1 MKNGAVTGTALYR
14 EVSFE
19 KLISSLEKK
28 KKPAATAS
36 KRKTT
41 TTKLRFILSGFF
53 QKYKNENAESYDF
66 VMRNETFNVNNTVF
80 YSEKNLNP

>member
-1 MKNGAVTGTALYR
+1 MPIDIWKSIKN
-14 EVSFE
+14 EVNLLSNF
-19 KLISSLEKK
+19 KY
-28 KKPAATAS
+28 KPV
-36 KRKTT
+36 
-41 TTKLRFILSGFF
+41 LSGFF